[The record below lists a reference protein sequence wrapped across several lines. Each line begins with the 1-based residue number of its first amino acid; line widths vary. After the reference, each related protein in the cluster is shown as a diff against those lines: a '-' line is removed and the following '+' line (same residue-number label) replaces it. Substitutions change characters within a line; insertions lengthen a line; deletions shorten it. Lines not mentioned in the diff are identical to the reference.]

1 MTTPKRPWWQQATAL
16 VSLSAGGAVT
26 GFAFAPKAAAA
37 DIESPSNMNIRL
49 LALTQAAKPPP
60 ADDSTLRTAI
70 VNVATYY
77 LRMAEGKTPAEMEQL
92 IWQHDSLDG
101 VDHGESCAA
110 FASLTLELAAQ
121 VVGQQSWVTG
131 GTSYPW
137 PLHKWVDARVDPNPA
152 SLQITSVLQDAEA
165 HHRWHPL
172 GDGYRPLPGDWVLFD
187 GHVEVVTKYDNGVL
201 ATIGGDSL
209 PNFSVNAHE
218 YTGSLADDGVVGFV
232 NNGRLA
238 AAPSGPKAPDS
249 GSGPGPGAQSG
260 PGSPSQ
266 GHPGSGP
273 GRTGR
278 TAPRHGSGATRRNGQ
293 TDSGPAPGHASQPG
307 QAAIPGVPTGAGAP
321 AGPGPQAGHPSRRS
335 APRQAATGLDATA
348 AIPGMPAVTPTDE
361 RQPQTRRRSAGQGA
375 PRADRPGRSPA
386 AHQGS
391 GSSPTGA
398 SPTGQHSHAESPGQG
413 SGTLRAGRPSGD
425 SRTGPATGSGVQ
437 SGRSAHDGVP
447 ADRPD
452 HSGPRTGQAIQTGA
466 HTGPGSPGWSQIPG
480 VPGTI
485 ETSTAKPGKPAQP
498 TASHPA
504 PPQATTPAAAAP
516 TSAERTFIDQIAPGA
531 MAAQRKYGVPAAV
544 TIAQAILESGWGTS
558 TLAAQDHNLFGIKG
572 TGPAGGA
579 LYPTTEYVNGRPV
592 ARTAEFRVYHDVA
605 QSMDD
610 HGKVIA
616 DSGYYGDA
624 MAHQH
629 DPNAFANAL
638 TGVYATDPDYGTKL
652 IGMMQ
657 QYHLYRYD
665 AAASHPTAG
674 TPTSDT
680 PNSGTPSSGSPNSGT
695 PNSGTPTSDTP
706 TSDTPNSGTPNSDT
720 PDSGIPISDI
730 PRTDGSGTVGLASIP
745 GLPVSVG
752 PAPVTTPHK
761 PTAPVSTP
769 PSTPAPRRTPPA
781 TTAPVPT
788 PTRSTPTPAPAPA
801 PTTPR
806 SSPSPTGTAPT
817 KTAPTKT
824 PSTKTPS
831 TKTAPTETPSTKASP
846 TKASPTKT
854 APTKASPTKT
864 GSAKTTSPS
873 ARPPRASRPAPETVR
888 TARLDADVRPAP
900 TAAPAA
906 RAPRPTAPA
915 VDAVSARRMRPSA
928 EYLPSRRAHGSTR
941 TGRARYRDD
950 MPPAVRNA
958 FNLMAKA
965 PLMAKKSLYQD
976 VASQTGVPWQLLAAC
991 DWMQCKADGRFSPVR
1006 GEKLGTANPDGTM
1019 YRTKSEA
1026 LDQCA
1031 DDLVELAWEVYEID
1045 VPGQA
1050 HLSICDLANVFAAFR
1065 WGGLLRLH
1073 RTSAMEFPYSVAG
1086 LTEAHLH
1093 MRWPNIDATNPP
1105 DKPGAKFRMPFG
1117 AVPVVLNL
1125 NYPAVD

>member
-37 DIESPSNMNIRL
+37 DIESPSNVNIRL

-137 PLHKWVDARVDPNPA
+137 PLHKWVDARVDPNPD

-187 GHVEVVTKYDNGVL
+187 GHVEVVTKYDNGIL
-201 ATIGGDSL
+201 STIGGDSL
-209 PNFSVNAHE
+209 PDFSVNAHE
-218 YTGSLADDGVVGFV
+218 YTGSLADDGVAGFV
-232 NNGRLA
+232 NNGQLA
-238 AAPSGPKAPDS
+238 AAPSGPKTPDP
-249 GSGPGPGAQSG
+249 GSGPGPGAQPG
-260 PGSPSQ
+260 PGSP
-266 GHPGSGP
+266 GGSGP
-273 GRTGR
+273 ERPGRAGQKHGR
-278 TAPRHGSGATRRNGQ
+278 GARRDSGQ
-293 TDSGPAPGHASQPG
+293 TDSGQPPGHAGQPG
-307 QAAIPGVPTGAGAP
+307 QAAIPGVPAGAGAP
-321 AGPGPQAGHPSRRS
+321 AGAGPRAGRPSRRS
-335 APRQAATGLDATA
+335 APRPAATGLDATA
-348 AIPGMPAVTPTDE
+348 AIPGMPALTPAGE
-361 RQPQTRRRSAGQGA
+361 QQPQTRRRSSGQGG
-375 PRADRPGRSPA
+375 PRAERPGRSPTS
-386 AHQGS
+386 HQGGGSRAGASPS
-391 GSSPTGA
+391 GHQGGAGSLTKRPAPGSPQAGRPPTGGSPTGTTA
-398 SPTGQHSHAESPGQG
+398 SG
-413 SGTLRAGRPSGD
+413 GTQPAHGGARAGR
-425 SRTGPATGSGVQ
+425 TGPKTA
-437 SGRSAHDGVP
+437 
-447 ADRPD
+447 
-452 HSGPRTGQAIQTGA
+452 QAIQAGS
-466 HTGPGSPGWSQIPG
+466 HTGPGSPGWSAIPG
-480 VPGTI
+480 VPGTV
-485 ETSTAKPGKPAQP
+485 ETSAARPGQAAQP
-498 TASHPA
+498 AASHPA
-504 PPQATTPAAAAP
+504 PPPASAPATPVAAAP

-605 QSMDD
+605 QSLDD
-610 HGKVIA
+610 HGKLIA
-616 DSGYYGDA
+616 DSGYYGQA

-629 DPNAFANAL
+629 DPDAFASAL

-657 QYHLYRYD
+657 QYRLYRYD
-665 AAASHPTAG
+665 AAASHPTAAP
-674 TPTSDT
+674 PTTD
-680 PNSGTPSSGSPNSGT
+680 TPSSG
-695 PNSGTPTSDTP
+695 
-706 TSDTPNSGTPNSDT
+706 
-720 PDSGIPISDI
+720 
-730 PRTDGSGTVGLASIP
+730 GSGPAGPGAPAKAAPKPGSVSVASIP
-745 GLPVSVG
+745 GLPVSVPPAS
-752 PAPVTTPHK
+752 PAPATRPHK
-761 PTAPVSTP
+761 PAPPVSTP
-769 PSTPAPRRTPPA
+769 PSSPAPRRTPP
-781 TTAPVPT
+781 TSTAPAPT
-788 PTRSTPTPAPAPA
+788 PTRTTPAKPQS
-801 PTTPR
+801 TR
-806 SSPSPTGTAPT
+806 S
-817 KTAPTKT
+817 

-831 TKTAPTETPSTKASP
+831 TKTTSTKA
-846 TKASPTKT
+846 
-854 APTKASPTKT
+854 APVKT
-864 GSAKTTSPS
+864 GSPS
-873 ARPPRASRPAPETVR
+873 ARPSRTARPAPETVR

-900 TAAPAA
+900 AA
-906 RAPRPTAPA
+906 RAPRTTAPA
-915 VDAVSARRMRPSA
+915 ADAVSARRMRPSA
-928 EYLPSRRAHGSTR
+928 EYLPPRRAHGSTR

-950 MPPAVRNA
+950 MPPAVRNS

-976 VASQTGVPWQLLAAC
+976 VASQTGVPWQLLGAC
-991 DWMQCKADGRFSPVR
+991 DWMQCKADSRFSPVH
-1006 GEKLGTANPDGTM
+1006 GERLGTANPDGTM

-1050 HLSICDLANVFAAFR
+1050 HLSVCDLANVFAAFR

-1073 RTSAMEFPYSVAG
+1073 HTSAMEFPYSVAG

-1093 MRWPNIDATNPP
+1093 MRWPNIDESNTP

>member
-37 DIESPSNMNIRL
+37 DIQSPSNMNIRL
-49 LALTQAAKPPP
+49 LALTQAAKAPP

-137 PLHKWVDARVDPNPA
+137 PLHKWVDARVDPNA
-152 SLQITSVLQDAEA
+152 DSLQITSVLQDAEA

-201 ATIGGDSL
+201 STIGGDSL

-218 YTGSLADDGVVGFV
+218 YTGSLADDGVAGFV
-232 NNGRLA
+232 NNGKLA
-238 AAPSGPKAPDS
+238 AAPSGPKTPDP

-260 PGSPSQ
+260 PGSPGQ
-266 GHPGSGP
+266 GQAGPKRAVRDGGTHGGGS
-273 GRTGR
+273 
-278 TAPRHGSGATRRNGQ
+278 HGGGSHGGGSHSSGAKRGTAA
-293 TDSGPAPGHASQPG
+293 TDSGPPPGHAGQPG
-307 QAAIPGVPTGAGAP
+307 QAAIPGVPAGAGAS
-321 AGPGPQAGHPSRRS
+321 AGTASRAGSPSRRS
-335 APRQAATGLDATA
+335 TPRQAATGLDATA
-348 AIPGMPAVTPTDE
+348 AIPGMPAVPPANGQQPQPQRRSSGQGAQRAERPVSSPTAHQGNGSSSTGTSPTSHQRRTSSP
-361 RQPQTRRRSAGQGA
+361 RQPQ
-375 PRADRPGRSPA
+375 
-386 AHQGS
+386 
-391 GSSPTGA
+391 
-398 SPTGQHSHAESPGQG
+398 
-413 SGTLRAGRPSGD
+413 
-425 SRTGPATGSGVQ
+425 ATG
-437 SGRSAHDGVP
+437 R
-447 ADRPD
+447 
-452 HSGPRTGQAIQTGA
+452 QAIQTGS
-466 HTGPGSPGWSQIPG
+466 HSGPASPGWSEIPG
-480 VPGTI
+480 VPGTV
-485 ETSTAKPGKPAQP
+485 ETAASKPSKPAQP
-498 TASHPA
+498 TANHPA
-504 PPQATTPAAAAP
+504 RPQASAPATPAAAAP

-558 TLAAQDHNLFGIKG
+558 TLSAQDHNLFGIKG

-605 QSMDD
+605 QSLDD
-610 HGKVIA
+610 HGKLIA
-616 DSGYYGDA
+616 DSGYYGQA

-629 DPNAFANAL
+629 DPDAFANAL

-665 AAASHPTAG
+665 AAASHPTAVA
-674 TPTSDT
+674 
-680 PNSGTPSSGSPNSGT
+680 PNSGIPSSGTPSSGSPSSGS
-695 PNSGTPTSDTP
+695 PSSGI
-706 TSDTPNSGTPNSDT
+706 PNSDN
-720 PDSGIPISDI
+720 PSSG
-730 PRTDGSGTVGLASIP
+730 GSGGSGPARPGTPMKAAPKPGPVSVASIP
-745 GLPVSVG
+745 GLPVSVPPSN
-752 PAPVTTPHK
+752 PAPVIKPHK
-761 PTAPVSTP
+761 PAPPVRTP
-769 PSTPAPRRTPPA
+769 PSAPAPTTAPRRRPPA
-781 TTAPVPT
+781 
-788 PTRSTPTPAPAPA
+788 STAPAPA
-801 PTTPR
+801 PTPTRTTPAPAPSPTTSTPR
-806 SSPSPTGTAPT
+806 PSPSPTRTDPAKPPPT
-817 KTAPTKT
+817 R
-824 PSTKTPS
+824 S
-831 TKTAPTETPSTKASP
+831 PSTKAAS
-846 TKASPTKT
+846 TKA
-854 APTKASPTKT
+854 APTKAAPTKAAPIRP
-864 GSAKTTSPS
+864 SPKTAPPS
-873 ARPPRASRPAPETVR
+873 ARPSRTPRPETETVR

-900 TAAPAA
+900 AA
-906 RAPRPTAPA
+906 RTRRPTEATF
-915 VDAVSARRMRPSA
+915 DAVSARRMRPSA
-928 EYLPSRRAHGSTR
+928 EYLPLRRAHGSTR
-941 TGRARYRDD
+941 MSRARYRDD
-950 MPPAVRNA
+950 MPPAVRNS

-976 VASQTGVPWQLLAAC
+976 VASQTGVPWQLLGAC
-991 DWMQCKADGRFSPVR
+991 DWMQCKADSRFSPVH
-1006 GEKLGTANPDGTM
+1006 GEKLGSANPDGTM

-1050 HLSICDLANVFAAFR
+1050 HLSVCDLANVFAAFR

-1073 RTSAMEFPYSVAG
+1073 HTSAMEFPYSVAG

-1093 MRWPNIDATNPP
+1093 MRWPNIDDPNTP